1 MAKWAVVRIAQR
13 LEEQGLLGDPFLH
26 STTDVKVW
34 PMIVYH
40 DEVQYAL
47 HKSLIKVKS
56 FYDPDV
62 QSEYQLTVDKWK
74 AEGEKGKKP
83 KSPFEKEAEQW
94 LIDNPI
100 EGQYSDI
107 GHLDSGLHY
116 ITLPNVISET
126 ILKAIDET
134 VQEHNLRVPLGISW
148 ITGSNW

>member
-1 MAKWAVVRIAQR
+1 MAVRNGR
-13 LEEQGLLGDPFLH
+13 DPNG
-26 STTDVKVW
+26 
-34 PMIVYH
+34 IVIQSSPALKRRRASCVARNET

-100 EGQYSDI
+100 KGQYSDI

-148 ITGSNW
+148 ITGSNWYHCH